1 MTDDA
6 RLHSPAAARY
16 AGIKEAKIIVITM
29 MISGGLA
36 GMMALNPIMGEQFRM
51 QLDFVQGAGF
61 GMDEAAEQAVW
72 LSRFRPATRAGRPV
86 ASQAILPVRFTL
98 R

>member
-1 MTDDA
+1 MARPEYPREARRLGKDGTVVLKLSLDA
-6 RLHSPAAARY
+6 
-16 AGIKEAKIIVITM
+16 AGGVEAV
-29 MISGGLA
+29 
-36 GMMALNPIMGEQFRM
+36 EV
-51 QLDFVQGAGF
+51 VQGAGF